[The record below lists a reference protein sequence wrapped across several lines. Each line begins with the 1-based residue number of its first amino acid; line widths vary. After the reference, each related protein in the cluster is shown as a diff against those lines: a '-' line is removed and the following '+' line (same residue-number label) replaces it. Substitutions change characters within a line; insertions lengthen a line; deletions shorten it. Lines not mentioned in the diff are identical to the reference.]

1 MPEKTSTSSPS
12 SPRRSCNDAGD
23 GAGLRL
29 LCAPE
34 LPGVCLALARGS
46 LAVQPRHVHDSLT
59 LGLVTAGA
67 RRIETPG
74 RAGLV
79 RAGEIYALQPGLAH
93 GCAPM
98 NGPCSAMVFSIA
110 PAALPVELLAA
121 APPMLLIDDVL
132 RRDALRLAEAFE
144 TNAGALER
152 QSLFADM
159 LERLTELVHGGELAA
174 RPLRP
179 GPLDA
184 AVRRARELLEAE
196 ADGAGISLRELA
208 EACGAE
214 MFALHRAFT
223 RALGLPPHAFQTHL
237 RLRRAKALLRA
248 GVNPA
253 EAALI
258 AGFCDQSHM
267 HRHFTRLV
275 GFTPA
280 QYARAHQVRRGTAA
294 PSGDDES

>member
-12 SPRRSCNDAGD
+12 SPRRSCDAD
-23 GAGLRL
+23 GRGLRL
-29 LCAPE
+29 LCAAE
-34 LPGVCLALARGS
+34 LPEVSLALAHRS

-59 LGLVTAGA
+59 LGLVTAGT

-79 RAGEIYALQPGLAH
+79 RAGEMYALPPGLPH
-93 GCAPM
+93 GCAPAD
-98 NGPCSAMVFSIA
+98 GPCSALVFSIA
-110 PAALPVELLAA
+110 PASLPVELLAA
-121 APPMLLIDDVL
+121 APPVRLFDAPL
-132 RRDALRLAEAFE
+132 RQDILRLAEAFE
-144 TNAGALER
+144 TSAGGLER
-152 QSLFADM
+152 QSLLATA
-159 LERLTELVHGGELAA
+159 LERLAGLVHGGELAA
-174 RPLRP
+174 RPQSP

-184 AVRRARELLEAE
+184 AVRRARELLEAVV
-196 ADGAGISLRELA
+196 DGPGPSLRELA

-223 RALGLPPHAFQTHL
+223 RATGLPPHAFQTHL

-248 GVNPA
+248 GATPT
-253 EAALI
+253 EAALA

-280 QYARAHQVRRGTAA
+280 QYASAHRAR
-294 PSGDDES
+294 SGGATETSGES

>member
-1 MPEKTSTSSPS
+1 
-12 SPRRSCNDAGD
+12 
-23 GAGLRL
+23 L

-34 LPGVCLALARGS
+34 LPGVCLALTRGS

-67 RRIETPG
+67 RRIETPD

-79 RAGEIYALQPGLAH
+79 RGGEIYALPPGLAH
-93 GCAPM
+93 GCAPVD
-98 NGPCSAMVFSIA
+98 GTCSAMVFSIA
-110 PAALPVELLAA
+110 PSALPVELLAA
-121 APPMLLIDDVL
+121 APPVRMIDDLL
-132 RRDALRLAEAFE
+132 RREMLRLAEAFE
-144 TNAGALER
+144 TNAAGALER

-196 ADGAGISLRELA
+196 ADGEGMSLRELA

-223 RALGLPPHAFQTHL
+223 RTFGLPPHAFQTHL

-248 GVNPA
+248 GANPA

-280 QYARAHQVRRGTAA
+280 QYARAHQLRGGTAA
-294 PSGDDES
+294 LPGEDEES